1 MISKE
6 EFVKTL
12 EEYTKVD
19 KYMDALIHLN
29 IDLVETPLFEGI
41 GNMLDII
48 IKTNFDPVQEEII
61 YLYMFDGKSR
71 ELDTNNGKI
80 TSSEELYDY
89 VCSLKAE

>member
-48 IKTNFDPVQEEII
+48 NVETNFDPVPRRNHLFIH
-61 YLYMFDGKSR
+61 
-71 ELDTNNGKI
+71 
-80 TSSEELYDY
+80 
-89 VCSLKAE
+89 V